1 MFSSVS
7 TVAAIKLAAAAAAA
21 ATFDATD
28 YVLGY

>member
-7 TVAAIKLAAAAAAA
+7 TVAAIKLAGAAAA